1 MDSGPNTTPA
11 PPNLDPGGTTPMA
24 APATPSAP
32 TTRATP
38 DNPAPPATAGSLA
51 EPGSGPV
58 ADQAG
63 QVGKDRLSVHF
74 TGSGSEYFRIWVVN
88 LLLTVV
94 TLGLYYPWARV
105 RRLQYFASN
114 TWVGNDRFGRYPLEF
129 TANPAR
135 MLRAY
140 VVMVVLLLVYVV
152 TSNLSVAI
160 SSLAFLALTAMVP
173 VFTWAGLRFRLG
185 NTRWRGLRFSFAGS
199 IAGAYLAYLP
209 LLLAFVASTLV
220 FASGFLAFA
229 GADEPVDASRLGWLD
244 FGLFGLTAI
253 GGLAWL
259 VTLFRLIRYRQDHLR
274 FGDIRTRLDLGLGS
288 YLWLLVRAAGLS
300 ILLAVIL
307 IPTMLAVLWFAG
319 ALSSALQ
326 TRSGDDPVLT
336 RTVVGLLLPTV
347 FLLGLA
353 WQVFV
358 RSWLV
363 AREQNLVW
371 SNTRGSRFTFNSRLR
386 ARAYV
391 ARNLLNWLLIVIT
404 LGLYQPFAVVALA
417 RLRLDAL
424 SIDTDGDPAAIVAA
438 AEAAPGVAG
447 DAGADV
453 FGVDIGL

>member
-1 MDSGPNTTPA
+1 MDT
-11 PPNLDPGGTTPMA
+11 
-24 APATPSAP
+24 
-32 TTRATP
+32 
-38 DNPAPPATAGSLA
+38 
-51 EPGSGPV
+51 
-58 ADQAG
+58 
-63 QVGKDRLSVHF
+63 LSVHF
-74 TGSGSEYFRIWVVN
+74 TGSGSEYFRIWLVN

-94 TLGLYYPWARV
+94 TLGFYYPWARV

-114 TWVGNDRFGRYPLEF
+114 TWVGNDRFGHYPLEF
-129 TANPAR
+129 IGDPAR

-140 VVMVVLLLVYVV
+140 VVMVVLLFVYVV
-152 TSNLSVAI
+152 ASNLSVVI
-160 SSLAFLALTAMVP
+160 SSLAFLAMMAMVP

-185 NTRWRGLRFSFAGS
+185 NTRWRGLRFSFTGS
-199 IAGAYLAYLP
+199 IAQAYLAYLP
-209 LLLAFVASTLV
+209 LLLAFAASTLV

-229 GADEPVDASRLGWLD
+229 GTEEPVDVSRPGWLG
-244 FGLFGLTAI
+244 FVPLGLTAI

-259 VTLFRLIRYRQDHLR
+259 LTLFRLIRYRQSHLR
-274 FGDIRTRLDLGLGS
+274 FGDIGTRLDLRLGS

-307 IPTMLAVLWFAG
+307 IPTVLVIFWLAG
-319 ALSSALQ
+319 AFSSALQ
-326 TRSGDDPVLT
+326 ARTTGDPAFAKAMIA
-336 RTVVGLLLPTV
+336 LLLPTV
-347 FLLGLA
+347 FLLALA

-371 SNTRGSRFTFNSRLR
+371 SRTHGSRFTFNSRLR

-391 ARNLLNWLLIVIT
+391 ARNLLNWLLILIT
-404 LGLYQPFAVVALA
+404 LGLYQPFAAVALA

-424 SIDTDGDPAAIVAA
+424 SIETDGDPALIVTA